1 MKIRG
6 MLIIFLISM
15 VIVLFIFYG
24 RMGKEKAVVEVQIEK
39 AKEAKV
45 SLTRTTLETLAR
57 EITSISAE
65 NGLPARLSEIRRM
78 RPQFFVPF
86 DACGGEI
93 GYEVISENGF
103 RLTSAGPDRALGT
116 ADDISKEF

>member
-15 VIVLFIFYG
+15 AIVLFIFYG

-39 AKEAKV
+39 ANEARV
-45 SLTRTTLETLAR
+45 SLTRTTLEGLAR
-57 EITSISAE
+57 EITSVSAE

-78 RPQFFVPF
+78 RPQFSVPL
-86 DACGGEI
+86 DAWGGEI
-93 GYEVISENGF
+93 GYEVISENSF
-103 RLTSAGPDRALGT
+103 RLTSAGPDRAMGT
-116 ADDISKEF
+116 TDDINKEF